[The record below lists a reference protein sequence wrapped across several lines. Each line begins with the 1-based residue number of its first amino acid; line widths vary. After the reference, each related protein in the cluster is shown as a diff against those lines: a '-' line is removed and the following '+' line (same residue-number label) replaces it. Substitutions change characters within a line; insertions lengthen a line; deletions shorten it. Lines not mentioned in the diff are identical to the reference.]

1 MNVDFSN
8 INLNTIIMLALAILL
23 AYLGIKVFK
32 MIGSILS
39 IALGI
44 FLLIYVLQQI
54 GITIPVLTDILSYL
68 LQVLN
73 LIIDN
78 VKHII
83 KLTGIHKIIF
93 QIM

>member
-83 KLTGIHKIIF
+83 K
-93 QIM
+93 

>member
-8 INLNTIIMLALAILL
+8 INLNTIIMFALAILL

-44 FLLIYVLQQI
+44 FLLVYVLQQI
-54 GITIPVLTDILSYL
+54 GITIPVLTDITSYL
-68 LQVLN
+68 LQVVN

-78 VKHII
+78 VKNLI
-83 KLTGIHKIIF
+83 K
-93 QIM
+93 